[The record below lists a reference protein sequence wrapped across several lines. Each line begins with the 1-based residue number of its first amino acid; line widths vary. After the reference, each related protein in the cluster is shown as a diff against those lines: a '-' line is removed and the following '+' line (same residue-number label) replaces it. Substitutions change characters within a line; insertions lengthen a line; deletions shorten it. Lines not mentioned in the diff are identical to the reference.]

1 MITSENKVPDEYNI
15 DFLKAKILQIGSG
28 ELGIWK
34 LAVISDKIVFKQIYS
49 LIMSADPKIAWRC
62 GWIIDNATENYPELL
77 IPYIPDIIAQ
87 LTLTQNG
94 SLKRIYTR
102 MLSRH
107 EIPEE
112 LLVQVVDRCFELLSP
127 VEPIAVRVN
136 AMQVL
141 FNISQRE
148 QGFKQE
154 LTAVLEGLLEEG
166 GSAGFINRTEKL
178 LRKLNSANDA

>member
-1 MITSENKVPDEYNI
+1 
-15 DFLKAKILQIGSG
+15 
-28 ELGIWK
+28 
-34 LAVISDKIVFKQIYS
+34 
-49 LIMSADPKIAWRC
+49 
-62 GWIIDNATENYPELL
+62 
-77 IPYIPDIIAQ
+77 
-87 LTLTQNG
+87 
-94 SLKRIYTR
+94 

-127 VEPIAVRVN
+127 AEPIAVRVN

-148 QGFKQE
+148 PDFKQE

-178 LRKLNSANDA
+178 LRKLNSVNGA